1 MPLGFKRPRTTIAT
15 GLVTL
20 FDSLLGGLS
29 MYGIMRLRYIYEGK
43 MAPNNIDIKAAIV
56 FGVICF
62 GLWLGLR
69 IHRAVW
75 RYTSLDDIV
84 PLLRAVVLAAILT
97 PLVLFLIF
105 DRAADFPRSA
115 PFLVVPFFMLLLIMS
130 RTAVLLFY
138 QRDLKVLFRRRDAG
152 AKRAVLIGRS
162 NSLHDHLRD
171 FAYSANGGYNIAGLI
186 DTGAG
191 FLGRSIRGVP
201 VMGAMDDI
209 PAVLRNLERRGEPAP
224 TLILVDRTI
233 DREQLNI
240 LVKQAA
246 EAQATLVR
254 FGSSGD
260 RGLMKFEANDLIGR
274 NAKDL
279 DVTPVRQFVEG
290 KKVLITGAGG
300 TIGSELTLQISRL
313 RPAKIVLIDNGEF
326 NLYKIN
332 GALDEHKLC
341 KWHSYLGD
349 VQDET
354 RMREIFDFER
364 PDIVLHAAAL
374 KHVPLSELNPVE
386 TINSN
391 VGGTYNIIKLAT
403 EFKTDSFTLVSTDK
417 AVKPSNIMG
426 ATKRIAE
433 MATLAAATQS
443 PGLSACAVRFGNVLG
458 STGSVVPLFEE
469 QIRRGG
475 PVTVTHK
482 DATRFFMT
490 TEEAAALVLQA
501 SALSAMQ
508 RKEMAAIYVLDM
520 GDPVSITQ
528 LARQLIRLRG
538 YVPDRDID
546 IIYTGL
552 RPGEKLTEV
561 LTGIR
566 EDLAPTYV
574 EGVNRFTGRL
584 VDPKSV
590 TRRIEALLR
599 AAESRDKPAM
609 ITALSKLLPDYEPNG
624 TLHERV

>member
-1 MPLGFKRPRTTIAT
+1 MPLGIKRPRTAIAT
-15 GLVTL
+15 GLVAL

-29 MYGIMRLRYIYEGK
+29 MYGVMRLRYIYEGK
-43 MAPNNIDIKAAIV
+43 MAPNNIDVKAAVV
-56 FGVICF
+56 FGIICF

-97 PLVLFLIF
+97 PLVLFLVF

-115 PFLVVPFFMLLLIMS
+115 PFLIVPFFMLLLIIS
-130 RTAVLLFY
+130 RTAVLLLY

-171 FAYSANGGYNIAGLI
+171 FAYSAAGGYNIAGLI

-209 PAVLRNLERRGEPAP
+209 PAVLRNLERRGDPAP
-224 TLILVDRTI
+224 TLILVDQTI
-233 DREQLNI
+233 DRDQLNI

-260 RGLMKFEANDLIGR
+260 TGLMKFEANDLIGR

-313 RPAKIVLIDNGEF
+313 RPAKIILIDNGEF
-326 NLYKIN
+326 NLYKIDR
-332 GALDEHKLC
+332 ALNEHKLC

-349 VQDET
+349 IQDET
-354 RMREIFDFER
+354 RMREIFEFER

-403 EFKTDSFTLVSTDK
+403 EYNTDSFTLVSTDK

-443 PGLSACAVRFGNVLG
+443 PSLSACAVRFGNVLG
-458 STGSVVPLFEE
+458 STGSVVPLFQE
-469 QIRRGG
+469 QIRSGG

-520 GDPVSITQ
+520 GEPVSITQ

-546 IIYTGL
+546 IVYTGL

-561 LTGIR
+561 LTGVR

-574 EGVNRFTGRL
+574 DGVNRFTGRL

-599 AAESRDKPAM
+599 AAEDRDKPAM
-609 ITALSKLLPDYEPNG
+609 ITALSKLLPEYEPNG

>member
-1 MPLGFKRPRTTIAT
+1 MPLGIKRPRTAIAT
-15 GLVTL
+15 GLVAL

-29 MYGIMRLRYIYEGK
+29 MYGVMRLRYIYEGK
-43 MAPNNIDIKAAIV
+43 MAPNNIDVKAAVV
-56 FGVICF
+56 FGIICF

-75 RYTSLDDIV
+75 RYTSLDDIG

-97 PLVLFLIF
+97 PLVLFLVF

-115 PFLVVPFFMLLLIMS
+115 PFLVVPFFLLLLIIS

-171 FAYSANGGYNIAGLI
+171 FAYSAGGGYNIAGLI

-209 PAVLRNLERRGEPAP
+209 PAVLRNLERRGDPAP
-224 TLILVDRTI
+224 TLILVDQTI
-233 DREQLNI
+233 EREQLNI

-260 RGLMKFEANDLIGR
+260 TGLMKFEANDLIGR

-313 RPAKIVLIDNGEF
+313 RPAKIILIDNGEF
-326 NLYKIN
+326 NLYKIDR
-332 GALDEHKLC
+332 ALNEHKLC

-349 VQDET
+349 IQDET
-354 RMREIFDFER
+354 RMREIFEFER

-403 EFKTDSFTLVSTDK
+403 EYNTDSFTLVSTDK

-443 PGLSACAVRFGNVLG
+443 PSLSACAVRFGNVLG
-458 STGSVVPLFEE
+458 STGSVVPLFQE
-469 QIRRGG
+469 QIRSGG

-520 GDPVSITQ
+520 GEPVSITQ

-546 IIYTGL
+546 IVYTGL

-561 LTGIR
+561 LTGVR

-574 EGVNRFTGRL
+574 DGVNRFTGRL

-599 AAESRDKPAM
+599 AAEDRDKPAM
-609 ITALSKLLPDYEPNG
+609 ITALSKLLPEYEPNG

>member
-1 MPLGFKRPRTTIAT
+1 
-15 GLVTL
+15 
-20 FDSLLGGLS
+20 
-29 MYGIMRLRYIYEGK
+29 MYGVMRLRYIYEGK

-56 FGVICF
+56 FGIICF

-75 RYTSLDDIV
+75 RYTSLDDIL

-97 PLVLFLIF
+97 PLVLFLVF

-115 PFLVVPFFMLLLIMS
+115 PFLVAPLFMFLLIIS

-138 QRDLKVLFRRRDAG
+138 QRDLRVLFRRRDAG

-162 NSLHDHLRD
+162 DSLHDHLRD
-171 FAYSANGGYNIAGLI
+171 FAYNATGGGYNIAGMI

-224 TLILVDRTI
+224 TLILVDQTI

-260 RGLMKFEANDLIGR
+260 SGLMKFEANDLIGR
-274 NAKDL
+274 DAKDL
-279 DVTPVRQFVEG
+279 DVTPVHQFVEG

-313 RPAKIVLIDNGEF
+313 HPGKIILVDNGEY
-326 NLYKIN
+326 NLYKIDA
-332 GALDEHKLC
+332 ALTEHKLC

-349 VQDET
+349 IQDET
-354 RMREIFDFER
+354 RMREIFEYEM

-403 EFKTDSFTLVSTDK
+403 EYKTDSFTLVSTDK

-443 PGLSACAVRFGNVLG
+443 PSLSACAVRFGNVLG

-520 GDPVSITQ
+520 GDPVSISR

-546 IIYTGL
+546 IVYTGL

-574 EGVNRFTGRL
+574 DGVNRFTGRL

-590 TRRIEALLR
+590 TRRIESLLR
-599 AAESRDKPAM
+599 AAENRDKPAM

-624 TLHERV
+624 TLHERI

>member
-1 MPLGFKRPRTTIAT
+1 MPLGIKRPRTAIAT
-15 GLVTL
+15 GLVAL

-29 MYGIMRLRYIYEGK
+29 MYGVMRLRYIYEGK
-43 MAPNNIDIKAAIV
+43 MAPNNIDVKAAVV
-56 FGVICF
+56 FGIICF

-75 RYTSLDDIV
+75 RYTSLDDIG

-97 PLVLFLIF
+97 PLVLFLVF

-115 PFLVVPFFMLLLIMS
+115 PFLVVPFFLLLLIIS

-162 NSLHDHLRD
+162 NSLHD
-171 FAYSANGGYNIAGLI
+171 G
-186 DTGAG
+186 DT
-191 FLGRSIRGVP
+191 
-201 VMGAMDDI
+201 
-209 PAVLRNLERRGEPAP
+209 
-224 TLILVDRTI
+224 
-233 DREQLNI
+233 
-240 LVKQAA
+240 
-246 EAQATLVR
+246 
-254 FGSSGD
+254 
-260 RGLMKFEANDLIGR
+260 GLMKFEANDLIGR

-313 RPAKIVLIDNGEF
+313 RPAKIILIDNGEF
-326 NLYKIN
+326 NLYKIDR
-332 GALDEHKLC
+332 ALNEHKLC

-349 VQDET
+349 IQDET
-354 RMREIFDFER
+354 RMREIFEFER

-403 EFKTDSFTLVSTDK
+403 EYNTDSFTLVSTDK

-443 PGLSACAVRFGNVLG
+443 PSLSAC
-458 STGSVVPLFEE
+458 
-469 QIRRGG
+469 
-475 PVTVTHK
+475 TVTHK

-520 GDPVSITQ
+520 GEPVSITQ

-546 IIYTGL
+546 IVYTGL

-561 LTGIR
+561 LTGVR

-574 EGVNRFTGRL
+574 DGVNRFTGRL

-599 AAESRDKPAM
+599 AAEDRDKPAM
-609 ITALSKLLPDYEPNG
+609 ITALSKLLPEYEPNG